1 MNNLTFKQK
10 IIFGI
15 IITTMVIFILIYFIM
30 NSGNLT
36 GKEGID
42 ELSEE
47 EGMLNIEDIN
57 ETIEGSEE
65 NEIIKNGENNKDITL
80 NGEVVNAE
88 SSSINNVK
96 LIKYDYATS
105 ALLGEDGA
113 FNETYTLAD
122 TGTEPMYRGSLTTLD
137 HYYWNNDTGTNT
149 WSESDLN
156 KINLAYILEDGQKI
170 YIPNKSEKI
179 ENNEYIIDGSGNNA
193 KSNSLKEVG
202 KVNINEAMQTELE
215 QLPGIGP
222 SLATRIIEYRE
233 QNGNFNNVEDLQNVK
248 GIGDA
253 KFNDIKDKVTV

>member
-15 IITTMVIFILIYFIM
+15 IIATMVIFILIYFIM

-47 EGMLNIEDIN
+47 EGMLDIEDIN
-57 ETIEGSEE
+57 EMIEGSEE
-65 NEIIKNGENNKDITL
+65 NEIMKNGENNKDITL
-80 NGEVVNAE
+80 NGEVVNAV
-88 SSSINNVK
+88 SSSINNGK
-96 LIKYDYATS
+96 LEENSRIADAIDAAGGATKN
-105 ALLGEDGA
+105 A
-113 FNETYTLAD
+113 
-122 TGTEPMYRGSLTTLD
+122 
-137 HYYWNNDTGTNT
+137 
-149 WSESDLN
+149 DLN

>member
-15 IITTMVIFILIYFIM
+15 IIAAMVIFILIYFVM
-30 NSGNLT
+30 NAENLT
-36 GKEGID
+36 GKEGVD

-47 EGMLNIEDIN
+47 EGMLDIEDIN

-65 NEIIKNGENNKDITL
+65 NGIIKNGEKNEDIAL
-80 NGEVVNAE
+80 NGETV
-88 SSSINNVK
+88 
-96 LIKYDYATS
+96 
-105 ALLGEDGA
+105 
-113 FNETYTLAD
+113 
-122 TGTEPMYRGSLTTLD
+122 
-137 HYYWNNDTGTNT
+137 NNDNNISNGKLENLEEIIVHITGEVNKPGIVTLKENSRIADAINEAGGAT
-149 WSESDLN
+149 RNADLN

-193 KSNSLKEVG
+193 KSNNLKEVG

-222 SLATRIIEYRE
+222 SLAIRIIEYRE
-233 QNGNFNNVEDLQNVK
+233 QNGKFNNVEDLQNVK
-248 GIGDA
+248 GIGNA
-253 KFNDIKDKVTV
+253 KFNDIKDKVTVYK

>member
-15 IITTMVIFILIYFIM
+15 IIATMVIFILIYFIM

-47 EGMLNIEDIN
+47 EGMLDIEDIN
-57 ETIEGSEE
+57 EMIEGSEE
-65 NEIIKNGENNKDITL
+65 NEIMKNGENNKDITL
-80 NGEVVNAE
+80 NGEVVNAV
-88 SSSINNVK
+88 SSSINNGK
-96 LIKYDYATS
+96 LENLEEIIVHIT
-105 ALLGEDGA
+105 GEVNKPGIV
-113 FNETYTLAD
+113 NLKENSRIAD
-122 TGTEPMYRGSLTTLD
+122 AINAAGGSTK
-137 HYYWNNDTGTNT
+137 NA
-149 WSESDLN
+149 DLN

-179 ENNEYIIDGSGNNA
+179 ENNEYIIDGSGNNT

-233 QNGNFNNVEDLQNVK
+233 QNGKFNNVEDLQNVK

>member
-15 IITTMVIFILIYFIM
+15 IIATMVIFILIYFIM

-47 EGMLNIEDIN
+47 EGMLDIEDIN
-57 ETIEGSEE
+57 EMIEGSEE
-65 NEIIKNGENNKDITL
+65 NEIMKNGENNKDITL
-80 NGEVVNAE
+80 NGEVVNAV
-88 SSSINNVK
+88 SSSINNGK
-96 LIKYDYATS
+96 LENLEEIIVHITGEVNK
-105 ALLGEDGA
+105 LGIVNLKE
-113 FNETYTLAD
+113 NSRIAD
-122 TGTEPMYRGSLTTLD
+122 AINAAGGSTK
-137 HYYWNNDTGTNT
+137 NA
-149 WSESDLN
+149 DLN

-233 QNGNFNNVEDLQNVK
+233 QNGKFNNVEDLQNVK